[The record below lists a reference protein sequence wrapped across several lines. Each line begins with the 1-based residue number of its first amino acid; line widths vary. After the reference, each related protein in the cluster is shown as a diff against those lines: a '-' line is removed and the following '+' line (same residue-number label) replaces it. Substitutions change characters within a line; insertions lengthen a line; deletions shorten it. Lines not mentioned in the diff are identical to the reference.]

1 MPWPDDGCS
10 FRSPSGSA
18 LFSWALFRLLPECS
32 SESPGP
38 GSTSWTW
45 MGTRHLCSMI
55 WTALCRSTL
64 APISLRTTIGW
75 FDTQTASTSQTGE
88 GPSAAGAMHR
98 WGCHPKP
105 LASSLTQ
112 SRDKDLA
119 RLLCVQLVLC
129 WAKNDANCSF
139 LPFSAPHSHTTGF
152 SQSTLSWGPS
162 RPVPGLTN
170 C

>member
-10 FRSPSGSA
+10 FCSPSGSA

-32 SESPGP
+32 SESLGP

-55 WTALCRSTL
+55 WMALCRSTL

-75 FDTQTASTSQTGE
+75 FDTRTASTYQTGE
-88 GPSAAGAMHR
+88 GPSAVGAMHR

-105 LASSLTQ
+105 LASSL
-112 SRDKDLA
+112 SHSHDKDSLSMSRQFYA
-119 RLLCVQLVLC
+119 GPRTMQTVSSLL
-129 WAKNDANCSF
+129 F
-139 LPFSAPHSHTTGF
+139 LPSLPFHRIF
-152 SQSTLSWGPS
+152 SQHTVLGPS
-162 RPVPGLTN
+162 HPVLAFH
-170 C
+170 